1 MEAIRDVAGA
11 AMKMSGG
18 QSCGH
23 LICQTFVLPFR
34 QTTRECAIN
43 SLSAGSTP
51 TVRAQGSVL
60 GCVEGVRG
68 PSELCKCEDMSPDV
82 DEDQPLLGT
91 SEHLPTGPSTVYGT
105 LVAGLGAGYFGELQ
119 EGGSCSQGLGLG
131 LGAVKDPGCSQGG

>member
-1 MEAIRDVAGA
+1 MQSIQFISRQHPHCSGPGQCAGV
-11 AMKMSGG
+11 
-18 QSCGH
+18 CG
-23 LICQTFVLPFR
+23 
-34 QTTRECAIN
+34 
-43 SLSAGSTP
+43 
-51 TVRAQGSVL
+51 
-60 GCVEGVRG
+60 GVRG